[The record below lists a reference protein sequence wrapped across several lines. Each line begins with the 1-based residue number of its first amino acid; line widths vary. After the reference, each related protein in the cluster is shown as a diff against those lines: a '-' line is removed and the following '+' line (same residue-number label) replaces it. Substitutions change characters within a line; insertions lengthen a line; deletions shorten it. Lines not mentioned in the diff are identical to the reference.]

1 MNSQSSWI
9 SLHVH
14 YNSDPHWL
22 LKDGIAPAIRELQ
35 ERDLVSQYFFIRYWE
50 QGPHVRLRLRT
61 SGDKQHQSCE
71 VAGSVIRDY
80 LRRRP
85 SVFRFPTPNMPAS
98 FSRLFVAEYGEQELR
113 RKYGDTGQ
121 IPFAE
126 NNHIAQV
133 AYSPEYQRYG
143 GEHGV
148 AIAERHFQVSSD
160 HVLRCLSMENGHD
173 FRVILGRGYRLMLY
187 TCLALLPGRSEQL
200 RFLDSYQRQWN
211 GLIGSLSDMVGL
223 QFDRKYKASKP
234 ALDRSTAACIQLVEG
249 LNEGRPEEQEWFTH
263 VQGLRKELAD
273 AFARGTL
280 RVPEGVGTIEQA
292 IHYLIPGY
300 VHMTNNRLG
309 ISIADEVYMAYIMHR
324 SLNDHAS

>member
-1 MNSQSSWI
+1 MNSQSSWL

-22 LKDGIAPAIRELQ
+22 LKDGVAPAIRELQ

-61 SGDKQHQSCE
+61 CGEKQDQSRE
-71 VAGSVIRDY
+71 LAESIIGEY
-80 LRRRP
+80 LYRRP
-85 SVFRFPTPNMPAS
+85 SVFRFPTPHMPAS
-98 FSRLFVAEYGEQELR
+98 FSRLFIAEYGEQELL
-113 RKYGDTGQ
+113 RKYGDSGQ

-133 AYSPEYQRYG
+133 PYAPEYQRYG

-148 AIAERHFQVSSD
+148 AIAERHFEVSSD

-187 TCLALLPGRSEQL
+187 TCLALLPSRSEQL
-200 RFLDSYQRQWN
+200 HFLDSYQQHWN
-211 GLIGSLSDMVGL
+211 GLIGSLSDVVGL

-234 ALDRSTAACIQLVEG
+234 ALDRSTTACIELAED
-249 LNEGRPEEQEWFTH
+249 LNDGRPEEREWFAH
-263 VQGLRKELAD
+263 AQSLRRELKD
-273 AFARGTL
+273 AFARGDL
-280 RVPEGVGTIEQA
+280 RTPDGIDTIERA
-292 IHYLIPGY
+292 IHYLIPAY

-309 ISIADEVYMAYIMHR
+309 ISIADEVYMAYIMRR
-324 SLNDHAS
+324 SLSDYAN